1 MLRLCIQVSMMQM
14 FSPVV
19 NSSDGAGKKKNNKA
33 ADNSYDEPAKRVLE
47 SPETSST
54 SKQGK

>member
-19 NSSDGAGKKKNNKA
+19 NSSDGAGQKNNKA